1 MMKLSSEVPNFC
13 RRIYK
18 KSRRLID
25 LSGCWKSGFRHP
37 ATSTKKVK
45 RPAMNLPGVFYWKTL
60 AVPPEIKSLDHLLA
74 WSRIVV
80 QVVAICSR
88 RKNNVD

>member
-25 LSGCWKSGFRHP
+25 LSGCWQSGFRHP
-37 ATSTKKVK
+37 ATSTIKAK
-45 RPAMNLPGVFYWKTL
+45 RPARNRRAFLFGERRIRIFTYCDSQPQL
-60 AVPPEIKSLDHLLA
+60 DSLDIGLD
-74 WSRIVV
+74 I
-80 QVVAICSR
+80 
-88 RKNNVD
+88 